1 MTASRI
7 AFSSLSWA
15 ALALLFGSGVG
26 YAAQSHPL
34 FCSRLPTFCALPP
47 TGYGFWSV
55 GICALLLLYGCVD
68 LLRLVVGVLHRTDE
82 IAPPDQLRLKFAIWQ
97 TVAGGTGLLL
107 LLLVGFM
114 NAAGLHAGP

>member
-1 MTASRI
+1 MTASRV
-7 AFSSLSWA
+7 AFSSLAWA
-15 ALALLFGSGVG
+15 ALAVMFGCGVG
-26 YAAQSHPL
+26 YAAHAHPE

-82 IAPPDQLRLKFAIWQ
+82 ITPPNQLRLKFAIWQ
-97 TVAGGTGLLL
+97 TVVGGTGLLL
-107 LLLVGFM
+107 LLLRGFM
-114 NAAGLHAGP
+114 SATGSHA